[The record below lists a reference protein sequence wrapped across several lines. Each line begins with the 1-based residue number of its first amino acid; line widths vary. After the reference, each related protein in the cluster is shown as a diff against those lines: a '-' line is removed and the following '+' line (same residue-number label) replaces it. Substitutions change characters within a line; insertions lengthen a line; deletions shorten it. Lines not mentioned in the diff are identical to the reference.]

1 MRARGL
7 NKKVYI
13 WQTKTISDGF
23 SSETV
28 YNELITS
35 SWAKVETAKSTAGDL
50 NNIGLENNSI
60 NLMITVR
67 YRNDIEYSGINQFIS
82 YAGVNYMFVQSPNEL
97 DLNRTFVKLIATR
110 VKDNN
115 IEELSPINPDS
126 NTIFINYK
134 NRVIA
139 NNGVFEAEECTR
151 EFINTL

>member
-23 SSETV
+23 SSNIV

-35 SWAKVETAKSTAGDL
+35 SWAKIETAKSTAGDL
-50 NNIGLENNSI
+50 NSIGLENNSI

-67 YRNDIEYSGINQFIS
+67 YRNDIEYHGINQFIS
-82 YAGVNYMFVQSPNEL
+82 YGGVNYMFVQAPNEVN
-97 DLNRTFVKLIATR
+97 LNRTFVKLITTR
-110 VKDNN
+110 VKDEN
-115 IEELSPINPDS
+115 IQELSPINPDS
-126 NTIFINYK
+126 DTIFINYK

-139 NNGVFEAEECTR
+139 NNGVFEAEDCVK